1 MAITL
6 TGVRVRGWLA
16 ARVRPQVLS
25 GPLYLLPGLLI
36 IVGVILYP
44 VVFAF
49 VLSVQDVVLSRPGS
63 PYVGLD
69 NYRRL
74 LLSLPFWR
82 SIGRGCVFTLGSLVP
97 QVALGLGMAS
107 LLNYPRLRAR
117 TAYRALIVLPWL
129 VPTVTV
135 AIIWRWM
142 FHDLYGVINH
152 VLLAA
157 GLLDRPV
164 AWLAD
169 PVFAMGAVIIANV
182 WRALPLMVV
191 LFLAG
196 LQSIPGEL
204 YEAALVDGASIWQR
218 YVYVILPLLAPII
231 WIAAV
236 LRTIWTF
243 NFFDLPWIMT
253 QGGPADATTTP
264 PIYAYLITFSG
275 YRLSQGAAV
284 TVAMFGVL
292 LIFAAVYFRLSPG
305 RRDEQA
311 A

>member
-6 TGVRVRGWLA
+6 TEVRVRRLA
-16 ARVRPQVLS
+16 VRGRLRES
-25 GPLYLLPGLLI
+25 AGLLYLLPGLLI
-36 IVGVILYP
+36 ILGVILYP

-49 VLSVQDVVLSRPGS
+49 VLSVQDVVISRPGS
-63 PYVGLD
+63 AFVGAA
-69 NYRRL
+69 NYQRL
-74 LLSLPFWR
+74 LASLAFWH
-82 SIGRGCVFTLGSLVP
+82 SIGRGVVFTAGSLVP
-97 QVALGLGMAS
+97 QVVLGLALAS

-117 TAYRALIVLPWL
+117 TVFRGLIVLPWL

-152 VLLAA
+152 LLFM
-157 GLLDRPV
+157 LHISDRPIP
-164 AWLAD
+164 WLAD
-169 PVFAMGAVIIANV
+169 PALAMGALIIANV

-196 LQSIPGEL
+196 LQSIPAEL
-204 YEAALVDGASIWQR
+204 YEAALVDGASPWQR
-218 YVYVILPLLAPII
+218 YFFVILPQLAPII

-253 QGGPADATTTP
+253 HGGPADATTTSP
-264 PIYAYLITFSG
+264 VYAYLITFSG

-284 TVAMFGVL
+284 TVAMFAVL
-292 LIFAAVYFRLSPG
+292 LVFAAVYFRLYPG
-305 RRDEQA
+305 GRDERA